1 MLSEAKHLSCRRKIL
16 RLTAQDA
23 GAEVYRPSEAAV
35 SLALDVRPRRPLASI
50 ELPVAQGGRRK
61 PMDLA
66 LSHEDEAFRDEVRRF
81 LDENLSEDLREAGRK
96 TGGVF
101 ADIAAG
107 MRWHKVLAQRGWS
120 APAWPKEYGGTGW
133 NASQRYLFAR
143 ESAAVDAPR
152 IFAMGLRMVGP
163 VIMKY
168 GTPEQKAK
176 YLPAIVSGD
185 IVFCQ
190 GYSEPGS
197 GSDLASLK
205 TRAVRDGDDYVING
219 TKIWTTGAH
228 VADHMF
234 CLVRT
239 STEGKPQ
246 DGISFVL
253 IDSMKT
259 PGLTVAPILTLA
271 GDHEVNQVFFDNVRT
286 PVANRIGP
294 ENAGWTVAKYLLEFE
309 RGGDAY
315 TPNLY
320 ARIEDIRRI
329 AREEAADGS
338 GRLLGERGFAE
349 RLAEAEME
357 VQALEMIEMQ
367 VLSDLSRG
375 KNPGAVSSAMKI
387 RGSETL
393 QKLDHLGVEALAWY
407 AAPFEPEARMLG
419 HNAPTATP
427 EWGITAMPLYLNNR
441 ASTIYAGSNEI
452 QRNIIA
458 KAVLGL

>member
-1 MLSEAKHLSCRRKIL
+1 VEDAVDLSLSP
-16 RLTAQDA
+16 QD
-23 GAEVYRPSEAAV
+23 
-35 SLALDVRPRRPLASI
+35 
-50 ELPVAQGGRRK
+50 Q
-61 PMDLA
+61 
-66 LSHEDEAFRDEVRRF
+66 AFRDEVRAF
-81 LDENLSEDLREAGRK
+81 FDDNLSEDLREAGRK

-101 ADIAAG
+101 AEMEAG
-107 MRWHKVLAQRGWS
+107 LRWHKVLAGRGWA
-120 APAWPKEYGGTGW
+120 APTWPVEYGGTGW
-133 NASQRYLFAR
+133 NAIQRYIFAR
-143 ESAAVDAPR
+143 ESTAVDAPR
-152 IFAMGLRMVGP
+152 IFSMGLRMVGP
-163 VIMKY
+163 VLMKY

-176 YLPAIVSGD
+176 YLPAIVAGD

-239 STEGKPQ
+239 ATEGKPQ

-253 IDSMKT
+253 IDSMET
-259 PGLTVAPILTLA
+259 PGLSVKPIITLA

-320 ARIEDIRRI
+320 ARIEDVRRI

-338 GRLLGERGFAE
+338 GRLIGERGFAE
-349 RLAEAEME
+349 RLAEAELSI
-357 VQALEMIEMQ
+357 QALEMIELQ
-367 VLSDLSRG
+367 VLSDLSKGR
-375 KNPGAVSSAMKI
+375 NPGAVSSQMKI

-393 QKLDHLGVEALAWY
+393 QIIDHLGVEALAWY
-407 AAPFEPEARMLG
+407 AAPFEPEARLLG
-419 HNAPTATP
+419 HNEPTVVP
-427 EWGITAMPLYLNNR
+427 EAGITAMPLYLNNR

-458 KAVLGL
+458 KAVMGL

>member
-1 MLSEAKHLSCRRKIL
+1 LELNLSP
-16 RLTAQDA
+16 Q
-23 GAEVYRPSEAAV
+23 
-35 SLALDVRPRRPLASI
+35 
-50 ELPVAQGGRRK
+50 
-61 PMDLA
+61 
-66 LSHEDEAFRDEVRRF
+66 DEAFRTEVRRF
-81 LDENLSEDLREAGRK
+81 LDDNLTEDLREAGRK

-101 ADIAAG
+101 ADFGASQ
-107 MRWHKVLAQRGWS
+107 RWHKVLAKRGWS
-120 APAWPKEYGGTGW
+120 APSWPKEHGGTGW
-133 NASQRYLFAR
+133 NATQRYIFSR
-143 ESAAVDAPR
+143 ECTAVDAPR
-152 IFAMGLRMVGP
+152 IFTMGIRMVGP
-163 VIMKY
+163 VIMKF
-168 GTPEQKAK
+168 GTPQQKAR
-176 YLPAIVSGD
+176 YLPDIVAGES
-185 IVFCQ
+185 VFCQ
-190 GYSEPGS
+190 GYSEHGS

-205 TRAVRDGDDYVING
+205 SRAERDGDDYVING

-228 VADHMF
+228 VANRMF

-239 STEGKPQ
+239 SSEGKPQ

-253 IDSMKT
+253 IDAMDP
-259 PGLTVAPILTLA
+259 PGLTVKPIVTLA

-286 PVANRIGP
+286 PIANRIGP

-315 TPNLY
+315 TPNLH

-338 GRLLGERGFAE
+338 GRLIEEPSFAE
-349 RLAEAEME
+349 RLAEAEIAI
-357 VQALEMIEMQ
+357 QGLEMIEWQ

-375 KNPGAVSSAMKI
+375 RNPGAVSSLMKI

-393 QKLDHLGVEALAWY
+393 QTIDHLGVEALGWY
-407 AAPFEPEARMLG
+407 AAPFEPEARLLG
-419 HNAPTATP
+419 HNQPTVTP
-427 EWGITAMPLYLNNR
+427 ACGITAMPLYLNNR

>member
-1 MLSEAKHLSCRRKIL
+1 VDLSLSP
-16 RLTAQDA
+16 Q
-23 GAEVYRPSEAAV
+23 
-35 SLALDVRPRRPLASI
+35 
-50 ELPVAQGGRRK
+50 
-61 PMDLA
+61 
-66 LSHEDEAFRDEVRRF
+66 DEAFRDEVRRF
-81 LDENLSEDLREAGRK
+81 LDENLTEDLREAGRK
-96 TGGVF
+96 TAGVF
-101 ADIAAG
+101 AEFEAG
-107 MRWHKVLAQRGWS
+107 QRWHKVLARRGWS
-120 APAWPKEYGGTGW
+120 APSWPKEYGGTGW
-133 NASQRYLFAR
+133 SATQRYIYSR
-143 ESAAVDAPR
+143 ESIAADAPR
-152 IFAMGLRMVGP
+152 VFAMGLRMVGP
-163 VIMKY
+163 VIMKF
-168 GTPEQKAK
+168 GTPEQKAR
-176 YLPAIVSGD
+176 YLPKIVAGD

-205 TRAVRDGDDYVING
+205 TRAVQEGDDYVING

-228 VADHMF
+228 LADHMF

-253 IDSMKT
+253 IDSMKA
-259 PGLTVAPILTLA
+259 PGLSVKPIVTLA

-286 PVANRIGP
+286 PIANRIGP

-320 ARIEDIRRI
+320 ARIDDVRRI

-338 GRLLGERGFAE
+338 GRLIAERSFAE
-349 RLAEAEME
+349 RLAEAEIA
-357 VQALEMIEMQ
+357 VQALEMIELQ
-367 VLSDLSRG
+367 VLSDLSKGR
-375 KNPGAVSSAMKI
+375 NPGTVSSQMKI

-393 QKLDHLGVEALAWY
+393 QALDHLGVEALAWY

-419 HNAPTATP
+419 HNEPTVTP
-427 EWGITAMPLYLNNR
+427 GYGLTAAPLYLNNR
-441 ASTIYAGSNEI
+441 AATIYAGSNEI

-458 KAVLGL
+458 KAALAL

>member
-1 MLSEAKHLSCRRKIL
+1 
-16 RLTAQDA
+16 
-23 GAEVYRPSEAAV
+23 
-35 SLALDVRPRRPLASI
+35 
-50 ELPVAQGGRRK
+50 
-61 PMDLA
+61 MDLA
-66 LSHEDEAFRDEVRRF
+66 LSPQDEAFRDEVRRF
-81 LDENLSEDLREAGRK
+81 LDDHLTEGLREAGRK

-101 ADIAAG
+101 TDMTAG
-107 MRWHKVLAQRGWS
+107 LRWHKVLAARGWS
-120 APAWPKEYGGTGW
+120 APSWPREHGGTGW
-133 NASQRYLFAR
+133 SATQRYIFAR
-143 ESAAVDAPR
+143 ECVAVDAPR
-152 IFAMGLRMVGP
+152 IFSMGLRMVGP
-163 VIMKY
+163 VIMKF
-168 GTPEQKAK
+168 GTPEQKAR
-176 YLPAIVSGD
+176 YLPPIVAGD

-205 TRAVRDGDDYVING
+205 TRAVRDGCDYVING

-228 VADHMF
+228 LADHMF

-239 STEGKPQ
+239 AADGKPQ

-253 IDSMKT
+253 IDSMET
-259 PGLTVAPILTLA
+259 PGLTVKPILTLA

-329 AREEAADGS
+329 ATEEAADGS
-338 GRLLGERGFAE
+338 GRLAGERAFAE

-375 KNPGAVSSAMKI
+375 RNPGAVSSAMKI

-407 AAPFEPEARMLG
+407 AAPFEPEARLLG
-419 HNAPTATP
+419 HNEPTVTP

>member
-1 MLSEAKHLSCRRKIL
+1 
-16 RLTAQDA
+16 
-23 GAEVYRPSEAAV
+23 
-35 SLALDVRPRRPLASI
+35 
-50 ELPVAQGGRRK
+50 
-61 PMDLA
+61 MDLA
-66 LSHEDEAFRDEVRRF
+66 LSAEDQSFRDEVRGF
-81 LDENLSEDLREAGRK
+81 LDEHLTEDLREAGRK

-101 ADIAAG
+101 ADFEAG
-107 MRWHKVLAQRGWS
+107 RRWHRVLAKKGWS
-120 APAWPKEYGGTGW
+120 AASWPKEYGGTGW
-133 NASQRYLFAR
+133 NATQRYIFSR
-143 ESAAVDAPR
+143 ECTAADAPR
-152 IFAMGLRMVGP
+152 IFSMGLRMVGP
-163 VIMKY
+163 VIMKF

-176 YLPAIVSGD
+176 YLPRIVAGD

-205 TRAVRDGDDYVING
+205 TRAVQDGDDYVING

-246 DGISFVL
+246 AGISFVL

-259 PGLTVAPILTLA
+259 PGLSVAPILTLA

-309 RGGDAY
+309 RGGEAY

-320 ARIEDIRRI
+320 ARIEDVRRI
-329 AREEAADGS
+329 AKEEAADGS
-338 GRLLGERGFAE
+338 GRLIEERGFAE
-349 RLAEAEME
+349 RLAETEME
-357 VQALEMIEMQ
+357 IQALEMIEMQ
-367 VLSDLSRG
+367 VLSDLSKGR
-375 KNPGAVSSAMKI
+375 NPGAISSAMKI

-393 QKLDHLGVEALAWY
+393 QRLDHLGVEALAWY
-407 AAPFEPEARMLG
+407 AAPFEPEARLLG
-419 HNAPTATP
+419 HNEPTVTP
-427 EWGITAMPLYLNNR
+427 EAGLTAMPLYLNNR

>member
-1 MLSEAKHLSCRRKIL
+1 MELNLSP
-16 RLTAQDA
+16 Q
-23 GAEVYRPSEAAV
+23 
-35 SLALDVRPRRPLASI
+35 
-50 ELPVAQGGRRK
+50 
-61 PMDLA
+61 
-66 LSHEDEAFRDEVRRF
+66 DEAFRTEVRRF
-81 LDENLSEDLREAGRK
+81 LDENLTEDLREAGRK

-101 ADIAAG
+101 AEFAASQ
-107 MRWHKVLAQRGWS
+107 RWHKVLAKRGWS
-120 APAWPKEYGGTGW
+120 APSWPKEYGGTGW
-133 NASQRYLFAR
+133 SATQRYIFSR
-143 ESAAVDAPR
+143 ECTAVDAPR
-152 IFAMGLRMVGP
+152 VFTMGVRMVGP
-163 VIMKY
+163 VIMKF

-176 YLPAIVSGD
+176 YLPDIVSGES
-185 IVFCQ
+185 VFCQ
-190 GYSEPGS
+190 GYSEPGA

-205 TRAVRDGDDYVING
+205 TRAVCDGDEYVING

-228 VADHMF
+228 VANRMF

-239 STEGKPQ
+239 SAEGKPQ

-253 IDSMKT
+253 IDSMNT
-259 PGLTVAPILTLA
+259 PGLTVKPIVTLA

-315 TPNLY
+315 TPNLH
-320 ARIEDIRRI
+320 ARLEDVRRI

-338 GRLLGERGFAE
+338 GRLIEERDFGT
-349 RLAEAEME
+349 RLAEAEIAI
-357 VQALEMIEMQ
+357 QGLEMIELQ

-375 KNPGAVSSAMKI
+375 RNPGAVSSLMKI

-393 QKLDHLGVEALAWY
+393 QAIDHLGVEALGWY
-407 AAPFEPEARMLG
+407 AAPFEPQARLLG
-419 HNAPTATP
+419 HNQPTVTP
-427 EWGITAMPLYLNNR
+427 DYGITAAPLYLNGR

-458 KAVLGL
+458 KAILGL

>member
-1 MLSEAKHLSCRRKIL
+1 
-16 RLTAQDA
+16 
-23 GAEVYRPSEAAV
+23 
-35 SLALDVRPRRPLASI
+35 
-50 ELPVAQGGRRK
+50 
-61 PMDLA
+61 
-66 LSHEDEAFRDEVRRF
+66 
-81 LDENLSEDLREAGRK
+81 
-96 TGGVF
+96 
-101 ADIAAG
+101 
-107 MRWHKVLAQRGWS
+107 
-120 APAWPKEYGGTGW
+120 
-133 NASQRYLFAR
+133 
-143 ESAAVDAPR
+143 
-152 IFAMGLRMVGP
+152 MGIRMVGP
-163 VIMKY
+163 VIMKF
-168 GTPEQKAK
+168 GTAEQKAK
-176 YLPAIVSGD
+176 YLPRIVAGD
-185 IVFCQ
+185 SVFCQ

-253 IDSMKT
+253 IDSMET
-259 PGLTVAPILTLA
+259 PGLTVKPILTLA

-286 PVANRIGP
+286 PIANRIGP

-320 ARIEDIRRI
+320 ARLEDVRRI

-357 VQALEMIEMQ
+357 IQALEMIEMQ
-367 VLSDLSRG
+367 VLSDLSKGR
-375 KNPGAVSSAMKI
+375 NPGAVSSAMKI

-407 AAPFEPEARMLG
+407 AAPFEPEARLLG
-419 HNAPTATP
+419 HNEPTVTP

>member
-1 MLSEAKHLSCRRKIL
+1 
-16 RLTAQDA
+16 
-23 GAEVYRPSEAAV
+23 
-35 SLALDVRPRRPLASI
+35 
-50 ELPVAQGGRRK
+50 
-61 PMDLA
+61 MDLA
-66 LSHEDEAFRDEVRRF
+66 LSPQDEAFRDEVRRF
-81 LDENLSEDLREAGRK
+81 LDHNLTEDLREASRK
-96 TGGVF
+96 TAGVF
-101 ADIAAG
+101 AEFEAG
-107 MRWHKVLAQRGWS
+107 QRWHKTLARRGWS
-120 APAWPKEYGGTGW
+120 APSWPKEYGGTGW
-133 NASQRYLFAR
+133 DATQRYIFAR
-143 ESAAVDAPR
+143 ECTAADAPR
-152 IFAMGLRMVGP
+152 VFAMGLRMVGP
-163 VIMKY
+163 VIMKF

-176 YLPAIVSGD
+176 YLPRIVAGD

-197 GSDLASLK
+197 GSDLASLR
-205 TRAVRDGDDYVING
+205 TRAVIDGDDYIING

-239 STEGKPQ
+239 AAEGKPQ

-259 PGLTVAPILTLA
+259 PGLSVKPIVTLA

-315 TPNLY
+315 TPNLH
-320 ARIEDIRRI
+320 ARLEDVRRI
-329 AREEAADGS
+329 AREEAADGA
-338 GRLLGERGFAE
+338 GKLIAERGFAE

-357 VQALEMIEMQ
+357 IQALEMIELQ
-367 VLSDLSRG
+367 VLSDLSKG
-375 KNPGAVSSAMKI
+375 KNPGTVSSAMKI

-393 QKLDHLGVEALAWY
+393 QKIDHLGIEALAWY
-407 AAPFEPEARMLG
+407 AAPFEPEARLLG
-419 HNAPTATP
+419 HNEPTVVP
-427 EWGITAMPLYLNNR
+427 EAGLTAMPLYLNNR

-458 KAVLGL
+458 KAALGL

>member
-1 MLSEAKHLSCRRKIL
+1 
-16 RLTAQDA
+16 
-23 GAEVYRPSEAAV
+23 
-35 SLALDVRPRRPLASI
+35 
-50 ELPVAQGGRRK
+50 
-61 PMDLA
+61 MDLA
-66 LSHEDEAFRDEVRRF
+66 LSREDEDFRTEVRRF
-81 LDENLSEDLREAGRK
+81 LDENLTQDLREAGRK
-96 TGGVF
+96 TTGVF
-101 ADIAAG
+101 ADYAAG
-107 MRWHKVLAQRGWS
+107 MRWHRILARRGWS
-120 APAWPKEYGGTGW
+120 APSWPREYGGTGW
-133 NASQRYLFAR
+133 TATQRYIFAR
-143 ESAAVDAPR
+143 ECIAADAPR

-163 VIMKY
+163 VIMKF
-168 GTPEQKAK
+168 GTPEQKEK
-176 YLPAIVSGD
+176 YLPRIVSGD
-185 IVFCQ
+185 ITFCQ

-205 TRAVRDGDDYVING
+205 TRAERDGDDYVING

-259 PGLTVAPILTLA
+259 PGLSVSPILTLA

-315 TPNLY
+315 TPNLH
-320 ARIEDIRRI
+320 ARLEDVKRI

-338 GRLLGERGFAE
+338 GRLIAERGFVE
-349 RLAEAEME
+349 RLAEAEMDI
-357 VQALEMIEMQ
+357 QALEMIELQ

-375 KNPGAVSSAMKI
+375 RNPGAVSSSMKI

-407 AAPFEPEARMLG
+407 AAPFEPEARELG
-419 HNAPTATP
+419 HNEPTVTP
-427 EWGITAMPLYLNNR
+427 EWGISAMPLYLNNR
-441 ASTIYAGSNEI
+441 AATIYAGSNEI

>member
-1 MLSEAKHLSCRRKIL
+1 
-16 RLTAQDA
+16 
-23 GAEVYRPSEAAV
+23 
-35 SLALDVRPRRPLASI
+35 
-50 ELPVAQGGRRK
+50 
-61 PMDLA
+61 MDLA
-66 LSHEDEAFRDEVRRF
+66 LSRKDEDFRTEVRRF
-81 LDENLSEDLREAGRK
+81 LDENLTQDLREAGRK
-96 TGGVF
+96 TTGVF
-101 ADIAAG
+101 ADYAAG
-107 MRWHKVLAQRGWS
+107 MRWHRILARRGWS
-120 APAWPKEYGGTGW
+120 APSWPREYGGTGW
-133 NASQRYLFAR
+133 TATQRYIFAR
-143 ESAAVDAPR
+143 ECIAVDAPR

-163 VIMKY
+163 VIMKF
-168 GTPEQKAK
+168 GTPEQKEK
-176 YLPAIVSGD
+176 YLPRIVSGD
-185 IVFCQ
+185 ITFCQ

-197 GSDLASLK
+197 GSDLASLR
-205 TRAVRDGDDYVING
+205 TRAERDGCDYVING

-253 IDSMKT
+253 IDSMTT
-259 PGLTVAPILTLA
+259 PGLAVAPIVTLA

-320 ARIEDIRRI
+320 ARLDDVKRI

-338 GRLLGERGFAE
+338 GRLIAERGFIE
-349 RLAEAEME
+349 RLAEAEMDI
-357 VQALEMIEMQ
+357 QALEMIEMQ

-375 KNPGAVSSAMKI
+375 RNPGAVSSSMKI

-407 AAPFEPEARMLG
+407 AAPFEPQARELG
-419 HNAPTATP
+419 HNEPTVTP
-427 EWGITAMPLYLNNR
+427 EWGISAMPLYLNNR

>member
-1 MLSEAKHLSCRRKIL
+1 
-16 RLTAQDA
+16 
-23 GAEVYRPSEAAV
+23 
-35 SLALDVRPRRPLASI
+35 
-50 ELPVAQGGRRK
+50 
-61 PMDLA
+61 MDLT
-66 LSHEDEAFRDEVRRF
+66 LSREDEDFRTEVRHF
-81 LDENLSEDLREAGRK
+81 LDENLTQDLREAGRK
-96 TGGVF
+96 TTGVF
-101 ADIAAG
+101 ADYAAG
-107 MRWHKVLAQRGWS
+107 MRWHRILARRGWS
-120 APAWPKEYGGTGW
+120 APSWPREYGGTGW
-133 NASQRYLFAR
+133 SATQRYIFAR
-143 ESAAVDAPR
+143 ECIAADAPR

-163 VIMKY
+163 VIMKF
-168 GTPEQKAK
+168 GTPEQKQK
-176 YLPAIVSGD
+176 YLPRIVSGD
-185 IVFCQ
+185 ITFCQ

-205 TRAVRDGDDYVING
+205 TRADRDGDDYVING

-253 IDSMKT
+253 IDSMTT
-259 PGLTVAPILTLA
+259 PGLTVSPIVTLA

-309 RGGDAY
+309 RGGEAY

-320 ARIEDIRRI
+320 ARLEDVKRI

-338 GRLLGERGFAE
+338 GRLIAERGFVE
-349 RLAEAEME
+349 RLAEAEMDI
-357 VQALEMIEMQ
+357 QALEMIEMQ

-375 KNPGAVSSAMKI
+375 RNPGAVSSSMKI

-407 AAPFEPEARMLG
+407 AAPFEPEARELG
-419 HNAPTATP
+419 HNEPTVTP
-427 EWGITAMPLYLNNR
+427 EWGISAMPLYLNNR
-441 ASTIYAGSNEI
+441 AATIYAGSNEV

>member
-1 MLSEAKHLSCRRKIL
+1 
-16 RLTAQDA
+16 
-23 GAEVYRPSEAAV
+23 
-35 SLALDVRPRRPLASI
+35 
-50 ELPVAQGGRRK
+50 
-61 PMDLA
+61 MDLS
-66 LSHEDEAFRDEVRRF
+66 LGPEDEAFRTEVRRF
-81 LDENLSEDLREAGRK
+81 LDENLSDDLREAGRK

-101 ADIAAG
+101 AEFSAG
-107 MRWHKVLAQRGWS
+107 LRWHRVLARRGWS
-120 APAWPKEYGGTGW
+120 APTWPAEYGGTGW
-133 NASQRYLFAR
+133 TATQRYIFAR
-143 ESAAVDAPR
+143 ECTAADAPR
-152 IFAMGLRMVGP
+152 IFSMGIRMVGP
-163 VIMKY
+163 VIMKF

-176 YLPAIVSGD
+176 YLPGIVSGD
-185 IVFCQ
+185 ITFCQ

-197 GSDLASLK
+197 GSDLASLR
-205 TRAVRDGDDYVING
+205 TRAVRDGDDYVIDG

-228 VADHMF
+228 VANRMF

-253 IDSMKT
+253 IDSMDR
-259 PGLTVAPILTLA
+259 PGLTVKPIVTLA
-271 GDHEVNQVFFDNVRT
+271 GDHEVNQVFFDQVRT

-320 ARIEDIRRI
+320 ARLEDVRRI

-338 GRLLGERGFAE
+338 GRLADEPGFAR
-349 RLAEAEME
+349 RLAEADLA
-357 VQALEMIEMQ
+357 VQALEMIELQ
-367 VLSDLSRG
+367 VLSDLSKGR
-375 KNPGAVSSAMKI
+375 NPGAVSSQMKI

-393 QKLDHLGVEALAWY
+393 QAIDHLGVEALAWY
-407 AAPFEPEARMLG
+407 AAPFEPEARLLG
-419 HNAPTATP
+419 HNEPTVAPD
-427 EWGITAMPLYLNNR
+427 WGITAMPLYLNNR
-441 ASTIYAGSNEI
+441 AATIYAGSNEI

>member
-1 MLSEAKHLSCRRKIL
+1 
-16 RLTAQDA
+16 
-23 GAEVYRPSEAAV
+23 
-35 SLALDVRPRRPLASI
+35 
-50 ELPVAQGGRRK
+50 
-61 PMDLA
+61 
-66 LSHEDEAFRDEVRRF
+66 
-81 LDENLSEDLREAGRK
+81 
-96 TGGVF
+96 
-101 ADIAAG
+101 
-107 MRWHKVLAQRGWS
+107 
-120 APAWPKEYGGTGW
+120 
-133 NASQRYLFAR
+133 
-143 ESAAVDAPR
+143 
-152 IFAMGLRMVGP
+152 
-163 VIMKY
+163 
-168 GTPEQKAK
+168 
-176 YLPAIVSGD
+176 
-185 IVFCQ
+185 

-205 TRAVRDGDDYVING
+205 TKAVRDGDDYIVNG

-228 VADHMF
+228 IADHMF

-239 STEGKPQ
+239 SGEGKPQ
-246 DGISFVL
+246 EGISFVL

-259 PGLTVAPILTLA
+259 PGISVKPIVTLA

-309 RGGDAY
+309 RGGEAY

-329 AREEAADGS
+329 AREEAADG
-338 GRLLGERGFAE
+338 GGKLIEEPTFAQ
-349 RLAEAEME
+349 RLAETEME
-357 VQALEMIEMQ
+357 VQALEMIELQ

-393 QKLDHLGVEALAWY
+393 QKLDHMGVEALAGY
-407 AAPFEPEARMLG
+407 AARLEPGARMLAR
-419 HNAPTATP
+419 NEPPVTP
-427 EWGITAMPLYLNNR
+427 DWGITATPLFLNNR
-441 ASTIYAGSNEI
+441 AATIYAGSNEI

>member
-1 MLSEAKHLSCRRKIL
+1 LELDLSP
-16 RLTAQDA
+16 Q
-23 GAEVYRPSEAAV
+23 
-35 SLALDVRPRRPLASI
+35 
-50 ELPVAQGGRRK
+50 
-61 PMDLA
+61 
-66 LSHEDEAFRDEVRRF
+66 DEAFRTEVRRF
-81 LDENLSEDLREAGRK
+81 LDENLTEDLREAGRK

-101 ADIAAG
+101 ADIDAG
-107 MRWHKVLAQRGWS
+107 LRWHKVLARRGWS
-120 APAWPKEYGGTGW
+120 APTWPAQYGGTGW
-133 NASQRYLFAR
+133 NATQRYIFAR
-143 ESAAVDAPR
+143 ECIAADAPR

-163 VIMKY
+163 VIMKF
-168 GTPEQKAK
+168 GTAEQKAK
-176 YLPAIVSGD
+176 YLPRIVSGD

-205 TRAVRDGDDYVING
+205 TRAVHDGCDYVING

-239 STEGKPQ
+239 ATEGKPQ
-246 DGISFVL
+246 DGISFLL
-253 IDSMKT
+253 IDSMKS
-259 PGLTVAPILTLA
+259 PGLTVKPIVTLA

-315 TPNLY
+315 TPNLH

-329 AREEAADGS
+329 AREEASDGA
-338 GRLLGERGFAE
+338 GRLIEERSFAE
-349 RLAEAEME
+349 RLAEAEMAI
-357 VQALEMIEMQ
+357 QALEMIEMQ

-375 KNPGAVSSAMKI
+375 NNPGAVSSAMKI

-407 AAPFEPEARMLG
+407 AAPFEPEARLLG
-419 HNAPTATP
+419 HNQPIVTP

>member
-1 MLSEAKHLSCRRKIL
+1 
-16 RLTAQDA
+16 
-23 GAEVYRPSEAAV
+23 
-35 SLALDVRPRRPLASI
+35 
-50 ELPVAQGGRRK
+50 
-61 PMDLA
+61 MDLA

-81 LDENLSEDLREAGRK
+81 LDENLSEGLREAGRK

-120 APAWPKEYGGTGW
+120 APAWPREYGGTGW
-133 NASQRYLFAR
+133 NATQRYLFAR
-143 ESAAVDAPR
+143 ESAAADAPR

-205 TRAVRDGDDYVING
+205 TRAVPDGDDYVING

-253 IDSMKT
+253 IDSMKA

-320 ARIEDIRRI
+320 ARVEDIRRI

-419 HNAPTATP
+419 HNAPSATP

-458 KAVLGL
+458 KAMLGL

>member
-1 MLSEAKHLSCRRKIL
+1 
-16 RLTAQDA
+16 
-23 GAEVYRPSEAAV
+23 
-35 SLALDVRPRRPLASI
+35 
-50 ELPVAQGGRRK
+50 
-61 PMDLA
+61 
-66 LSHEDEAFRDEVRRF
+66 
-81 LDENLSEDLREAGRK
+81 
-96 TGGVF
+96 
-101 ADIAAG
+101 
-107 MRWHKVLAQRGWS
+107 
-120 APAWPKEYGGTGW
+120 
-133 NASQRYLFAR
+133 
-143 ESAAVDAPR
+143 
-152 IFAMGLRMVGP
+152 
-163 VIMKY
+163 MK
-168 GTPEQKAK
+168 
-176 YLPAIVSGD
+176 
-185 IVFCQ
+185 
-190 GYSEPGS
+190 
-197 GSDLASLK
+197 
-205 TRAVRDGDDYVING
+205 DGDDYVING

-259 PGLTVAPILTLA
+259 PGLSVAPILTLA

-338 GRLLGERGFAE
+338 GPLIGERGFAE
-349 RLAEAEME
+349 RLAEAEIE

-419 HNAPTATP
+419 HNQPTVTP
-427 EWGITAMPLYLNNR
+427 DYGITAMPLYLNNR

-458 KAVLGL
+458 KAMLGLGLKARPGTWRMTRTVCARQRCYRWIGPSCRGRSLDM

>member
-1 MLSEAKHLSCRRKIL
+1 
-16 RLTAQDA
+16 
-23 GAEVYRPSEAAV
+23 
-35 SLALDVRPRRPLASI
+35 
-50 ELPVAQGGRRK
+50 
-61 PMDLA
+61 MDLA
-66 LSHEDEAFRDEVRRF
+66 LSAEDQSFRDEVRGF
-81 LDENLSEDLREAGRK
+81 LDEHLTEDLREAGRK

-101 ADIAAG
+101 ADFEAG
-107 MRWHKVLAQRGWS
+107 RRWHRVLAKKGWS
-120 APAWPKEYGGTGW
+120 AANWPKEYGGTGW
-133 NASQRYLFAR
+133 NATQRYIFSR
-143 ESAAVDAPR
+143 ECTAADAPR
-152 IFAMGLRMVGP
+152 IFSMGLRMVGP
-163 VIMKY
+163 VIMKF

-176 YLPAIVSGD
+176 YLPRIVAGD

-205 TRAVRDGDDYVING
+205 TRAVQDGDDYVING

-259 PGLTVAPILTLA
+259 PGLSVAPILTLA

-309 RGGDAY
+309 RGGEAY

-320 ARIEDIRRI
+320 ARIEDVRRI
-329 AREEAADGS
+329 AKEEAADGS
-338 GRLLGERGFAE
+338 GRLIEERGFAE
-349 RLAEAEME
+349 RLAETEME
-357 VQALEMIEMQ
+357 IQALEMIEMQ
-367 VLSDLSRG
+367 VLSDLSKGR
-375 KNPGAVSSAMKI
+375 NPGAISSAMKI

-393 QKLDHLGVEALAWY
+393 QRLDHLGVEALAWY
-407 AAPFEPEARMLG
+407 AAPFEPEARLLG
-419 HNAPTATP
+419 HNEPTVTP
-427 EWGITAMPLYLNNR
+427 EAGLTAMPLYLNNR

>member
-1 MLSEAKHLSCRRKIL
+1 
-16 RLTAQDA
+16 
-23 GAEVYRPSEAAV
+23 
-35 SLALDVRPRRPLASI
+35 
-50 ELPVAQGGRRK
+50 
-61 PMDLA
+61 MDLS
-66 LSHEDEAFRDEVRRF
+66 LGPDDEAFRVEVRRF
-81 LDENLSEDLREAGRK
+81 LDENLGEDLREAGRK

-101 ADIAAG
+101 AEFSAG
-107 MRWHKVLAQRGWS
+107 LRWHKVLAKRGWS
-120 APAWPKEYGGTGW
+120 APSWPREYGGTGW
-133 NASQRYLFAR
+133 TATQRYIFAR
-143 ESAAVDAPR
+143 ECTAADAPR
-152 IFAMGLRMVGP
+152 IFSMGIRMVGP
-163 VIMKY
+163 VIMKF

-176 YLPAIVSGD
+176 YLPGIVSGD
-185 IVFCQ
+185 IIFCQ

-197 GSDLASLK
+197 GSDLASLR

-228 VADHMF
+228 IANRMF

-253 IDSMKT
+253 IDSMDR
-259 PGLTVAPILTLA
+259 PGLTVKPIVTLA

-286 PVANRIGP
+286 PIANRIGP

-315 TPNLY
+315 TPNLH
-320 ARIEDIRRI
+320 ARLEDVRRL

-338 GRLLGERGFAE
+338 GRLADEPGFAE
-349 RLAEAEME
+349 RLAEAELA
-357 VQALEMIEMQ
+357 VQALEMIELQ
-367 VLSDLSRG
+367 VLSDLSKGR
-375 KNPGAVSSAMKI
+375 NPGAVSSQMKI

-393 QKLDHLGVEALAWY
+393 QAIDHLGVEALAWY
-407 AAPFEPEARMLG
+407 AAPFEPEARLLG
-419 HNAPTATP
+419 HNEPTVVP
-427 EWGITAMPLYLNNR
+427 DYGITAMPLYLNNR
-441 ASTIYAGSNEI
+441 AATIYAGSNEI

>member
-1 MLSEAKHLSCRRKIL
+1 
-16 RLTAQDA
+16 
-23 GAEVYRPSEAAV
+23 
-35 SLALDVRPRRPLASI
+35 
-50 ELPVAQGGRRK
+50 
-61 PMDLA
+61 MDLA
-66 LSHEDEAFRDEVRRF
+66 LSREDEDFRTEVRRF
-81 LDENLSEDLREAGRK
+81 LDENLTQDLREAGRK
-96 TGGVF
+96 TTGVF
-101 ADIAAG
+101 ADYAAG
-107 MRWHKVLAQRGWS
+107 MRWHRILARRGWS
-120 APAWPKEYGGTGW
+120 APSWPREYGGTGW
-133 NASQRYLFAR
+133 TATQRYIFAR
-143 ESAAVDAPR
+143 ECIAVDAPR

-163 VIMKY
+163 VIMKF
-168 GTPEQKAK
+168 GTPEQKEK
-176 YLPAIVSGD
+176 YLPRIVSGD
-185 IVFCQ
+185 ITFCQ

-205 TRAVRDGDDYVING
+205 TRAERDGDDYVING

-253 IDSMKT
+253 IDSMTT
-259 PGLTVAPILTLA
+259 PGLTVSPIVTLA

-320 ARIEDIRRI
+320 ARLEDVKRI
-329 AREEAADGS
+329 AREETADGS
-338 GRLLGERGFAE
+338 GRLIAERGFVE
-349 RLAEAEME
+349 RLAEAEMDI
-357 VQALEMIEMQ
+357 QALEMIEMQ

-375 KNPGAVSSAMKI
+375 RNPGAVSSSMKI

-407 AAPFEPEARMLG
+407 AAPFEPEARELG
-419 HNAPTATP
+419 HNEPTVSP
-427 EWGITAMPLYLNNR
+427 EWGISAMPLYLNNR

>member
-1 MLSEAKHLSCRRKIL
+1 
-16 RLTAQDA
+16 
-23 GAEVYRPSEAAV
+23 
-35 SLALDVRPRRPLASI
+35 
-50 ELPVAQGGRRK
+50 
-61 PMDLA
+61 MDLT
-66 LSHEDEAFRDEVRRF
+66 LSREDEEFRAEVRRF
-81 LDENLSEDLREAGRK
+81 LDENLTQDLREAGRK
-96 TGGVF
+96 TTGVF
-101 ADIAAG
+101 AEYAAG
-107 MRWHKVLAQRGWS
+107 MRWHKILARRGWS
-120 APAWPKEYGGTGW
+120 APTWPKEYGGTGW
-133 NASQRYLFAR
+133 SATQRYIFSR
-143 ESAAVDAPR
+143 ECIAADAPR

-163 VIMKY
+163 VIMKF

-176 YLPAIVSGD
+176 YLPRIVSGD
-185 IVFCQ
+185 ITFCQ

-205 TRAVRDGDDYVING
+205 TRAERDGDDYVING

-239 STEGKPQ
+239 SSEGKPQ

-259 PGLTVAPILTLA
+259 PGLTVSPIVTLA
-271 GDHEVNQVFFDNVRT
+271 GDHEVNQVFFDSVRT

-309 RGGDAY
+309 RGGEAY
-315 TPNLY
+315 TPNLH
-320 ARIEDIRRI
+320 ARLEDVKRI

-338 GRLLGERGFAE
+338 GRLIAERGFIE
-349 RLAEAEME
+349 RLAEAEMDI
-357 VQALEMIEMQ
+357 QALEMIEMQ

-375 KNPGAVSSAMKI
+375 RNPGAVSSSMKI

-407 AAPFEPEARMLG
+407 AAPFEPEARELG
-419 HNAPTATP
+419 HNEPTVTP
-427 EWGITAMPLYLNNR
+427 DWGISAMPLYLNNR

>member
-1 MLSEAKHLSCRRKIL
+1 
-16 RLTAQDA
+16 
-23 GAEVYRPSEAAV
+23 
-35 SLALDVRPRRPLASI
+35 
-50 ELPVAQGGRRK
+50 
-61 PMDLA
+61 MDLS
-66 LSHEDEAFRDEVRRF
+66 LSPPDQAFRDEVRRF
-81 LDENLSEDLREAGRK
+81 LDDNLGEDLREAGRK
-96 TGGVF
+96 TAGVF
-101 ADIAAG
+101 AEFEAG
-107 MRWHKVLAQRGWS
+107 QRWHKVLAGRGWS

-133 NASQRYLFAR
+133 SATQRYIFAR
-143 ESAAVDAPR
+143 ESMAADAPR

-163 VIMKY
+163 VIMKF
-168 GTPEQKAK
+168 GTPEQKTR
-176 YLPAIVSGD
+176 YLPKIVAGD

-228 VADHMF
+228 LADHMF

-239 STEGKPQ
+239 SAEGKPQ

-253 IDSMKT
+253 IDSMQAS
-259 PGLTVAPILTLA
+259 GLSVKAIVTLA

-320 ARIEDIRRI
+320 ARIEDVRRI
-329 AREEAADGS
+329 AAEEAADGA
-338 GRLLGERGFAE
+338 GRLIEERSFAE
-349 RLAEAEME
+349 RLAEAEIA
-357 VQALEMIEMQ
+357 VQALEMIELQ
-367 VLSDLSRG
+367 VLSDLSKGR
-375 KNPGAVSSAMKI
+375 NPGTVSSQMKI

-393 QKLDHLGVEALAWY
+393 QALDHLGVEALAWY

-419 HNAPTATP
+419 HNEPTVTP
-427 EWGITAMPLYLNNR
+427 DYGITAAPLYLNNR
-441 ASTIYAGSNEI
+441 AATIYAGSNEI

-458 KAVLGL
+458 KATLAL

>member
-1 MLSEAKHLSCRRKIL
+1 
-16 RLTAQDA
+16 
-23 GAEVYRPSEAAV
+23 
-35 SLALDVRPRRPLASI
+35 
-50 ELPVAQGGRRK
+50 
-61 PMDLA
+61 MDLT
-66 LSHEDEAFRDEVRRF
+66 LSREDEDFRTEVRRF
-81 LDENLSEDLREAGRK
+81 LDENLTQDLREAGRK
-96 TGGVF
+96 TTGVF
-101 ADIAAG
+101 AEYAAG
-107 MRWHKVLAQRGWS
+107 MRWHKILARRGWS
-120 APAWPKEYGGTGW
+120 APSWPKEYGGTGW
-133 NASQRYLFAR
+133 SATQRYIFSR
-143 ESAAVDAPR
+143 ECIAADAPR

-163 VIMKY
+163 VIMKF
-168 GTPEQKAK
+168 GTPEQKQK
-176 YLPAIVSGD
+176 YLPRIVSGE
-185 IVFCQ
+185 ITFCQ

-205 TRAVRDGDDYVING
+205 TRAERDGDDYVING

-259 PGLTVAPILTLA
+259 PGLTVAPIVTLA

-309 RGGDAY
+309 RGGEAY
-315 TPNLY
+315 TPNLH
-320 ARIEDIRRI
+320 ARLEDVKRI

-338 GRLLGERGFAE
+338 GRLIAERGFVE
-349 RLAEAEME
+349 RLAEAEMDI
-357 VQALEMIEMQ
+357 QALEMIEMQ

-375 KNPGAVSSAMKI
+375 RNPGAVSSSMKI

-407 AAPFEPEARMLG
+407 AAPFEPEARELG
-419 HNAPTATP
+419 HNEPTVTP
-427 EWGITAMPLYLNNR
+427 EWGGSAMPLYLNNR

>member
-1 MLSEAKHLSCRRKIL
+1 
-16 RLTAQDA
+16 
-23 GAEVYRPSEAAV
+23 
-35 SLALDVRPRRPLASI
+35 
-50 ELPVAQGGRRK
+50 
-61 PMDLA
+61 MDLS
-66 LSHEDEAFRDEVRRF
+66 LSPQDLAFRGEVRDF
-81 LDENLSEDLREAGRK
+81 LDRNLSEDLREAGRK
-96 TGGVF
+96 TAGVF

-107 MRWHKVLAQRGWS
+107 LRWHRVLARRGWS
-120 APAWPKEYGGTGW
+120 APSWPKEYGGTGW
-133 NASQRYLFAR
+133 SATERYIFSR
-143 ESAAVDAPR
+143 ECTMADAPR
-152 IFAMGLRMVGP
+152 IFSMGLRMVGP

-176 YLPAIVSGD
+176 YLPD
-185 IVFCQ
+185 IVAGDSIFCQ

-205 TRAVRDGDDYVING
+205 TRAVRDGDDYVIDG

-253 IDSMKT
+253 IDSMTT
-259 PGLTVAPILTLA
+259 PGLTVKPILTLA

-315 TPNLY
+315 TPNLH
-320 ARIEDIRRI
+320 ARLEDVRRI

-338 GRLLGERGFAE
+338 GRLIEERSFAE
-349 RLAEAEME
+349 RLAEAEMDI
-357 VQALEMIEMQ
+357 QALEMIEMQ
-367 VLSDLSRG
+367 VLSDLSKGR
-375 KNPGAVSSAMKI
+375 NPGAVSSSMKI

-393 QKLDHLGVEALAWY
+393 QKIDHLGVEALGWY
-407 AAPFEPEARMLG
+407 AAPFEPEARLIG
-419 HNAPTATP
+419 HNEPTVTP
-427 EWGITAMPLYLNNR
+427 EAGLTAMPLYLNNR

-458 KAVLGL
+458 KAMLGL

>member
-1 MLSEAKHLSCRRKIL
+1 
-16 RLTAQDA
+16 
-23 GAEVYRPSEAAV
+23 
-35 SLALDVRPRRPLASI
+35 
-50 ELPVAQGGRRK
+50 
-61 PMDLA
+61 
-66 LSHEDEAFRDEVRRF
+66 
-81 LDENLSEDLREAGRK
+81 
-96 TGGVF
+96 
-101 ADIAAG
+101 
-107 MRWHKVLAQRGWS
+107 
-120 APAWPKEYGGTGW
+120 
-133 NASQRYLFAR
+133 
-143 ESAAVDAPR
+143 
-152 IFAMGLRMVGP
+152 
-163 VIMKY
+163 
-168 GTPEQKAK
+168 
-176 YLPAIVSGD
+176 
-185 IVFCQ
+185 
-190 GYSEPGS
+190 
-197 GSDLASLK
+197 
-205 TRAVRDGDDYVING
+205 
-219 TKIWTTGAH
+219 
-228 VADHMF
+228 
-234 CLVRT
+234 
-239 STEGKPQ
+239 
-246 DGISFVL
+246 
-253 IDSMKT
+253 
-259 PGLTVAPILTLA
+259 
-271 GDHEVNQVFFDNVRT
+271 VFFDNVRT

-294 ENAGWTVAKYLLEFE
+294 ENDGWTVAKYLLEFE

-349 RLAEAEME
+349 RLAEAELE
-357 VQALEMIEMQ
+357 AQALEMIEMQ

-419 HNAPTATP
+419 HNATTVTP

>member
-1 MLSEAKHLSCRRKIL
+1 
-16 RLTAQDA
+16 
-23 GAEVYRPSEAAV
+23 
-35 SLALDVRPRRPLASI
+35 
-50 ELPVAQGGRRK
+50 
-61 PMDLA
+61 MDLA
-66 LSHEDEAFRDEVRRF
+66 LSPQDEAFRDEVRQF
-81 LDENLSEDLREAGRK
+81 LDRDLTDDLREAGRK

-101 ADIAAG
+101 ADFGAG
-107 MRWHKVLAQRGWS
+107 QRWHKVLAKRGWS
-120 APAWPKEYGGTGW
+120 AASWPKEYGGTGW
-133 NASQRYLFAR
+133 SATQRYIFSR
-143 ESAAVDAPR
+143 ECAAADAPR
-152 IFAMGLRMVGP
+152 IFSMGIRMVGP
-163 VIMKY
+163 VIMKF

-185 IVFCQ
+185 IIFCQ

-205 TRAVRDGDDYVING
+205 TRAVQDGDDYVING

-239 STEGKPQ
+239 SAEGKSQ

-253 IDSMKT
+253 IDSMT
-259 PGLTVAPILTLA
+259 VPGLTVKPIITLA

-320 ARIEDIRRI
+320 ARLEDVRRL
-329 AREEAADGS
+329 ASETTADGA
-338 GRLLGERGFAE
+338 GRLIEEKSFAL
-349 RLAEAEME
+349 RLAETEIE
-357 VQALEMIEMQ
+357 IQALEMIELQ

-375 KNPGAVSSAMKI
+375 RNPGAVSSSMKI

-393 QKLDHLGVEALAWY
+393 QKLDHLGVEALGWY

-419 HNAPTATP
+419 HNEPTVTP
-427 EWGITAMPLYLNNR
+427 ELGITAMPLYMNNR
-441 ASTIYAGSNEI
+441 ASTIYAGSNEV

-458 KAVLGL
+458 KAVLGM